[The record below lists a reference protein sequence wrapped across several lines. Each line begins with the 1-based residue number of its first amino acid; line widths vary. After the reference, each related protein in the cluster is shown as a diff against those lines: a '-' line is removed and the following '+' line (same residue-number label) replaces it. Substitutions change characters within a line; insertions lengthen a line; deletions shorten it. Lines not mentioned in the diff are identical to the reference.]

1 MNILYYLLTYF
12 LKEEKFK
19 LIFII
24 IISFIIN
31 IFQINVLSYIS
42 ANIINSIQSRNKSN
56 VYIFYK
62 YFVVI
67 SIIYII
73 LYNLYKFL
81 QNKLLTR
88 LRQWIRKEL
97 IKSILI
103 INNEN
108 YSEINFTKM
117 NAPINRISAVIF
129 QVLNNL
135 ISFLLPN
142 ITLLFII
149 FIYFFY
155 KDYYLGL
162 IFLIGNLLI
171 IFYIIYNWNN
181 MMEYNR
187 DYEKHTNENESDL
200 VEILNNIDK
209 IIFRGEIQ
217 KEINSF
223 SDKSNKTIEKSF
235 IFYSKITGHTIVL
248 NIIVLITIFILLLY
262 LIQLYFNKSFDSTIF
277 ITFLTILLLYRDRI
291 ISIFQQLPDYI
302 EFIGRSESVIDIFDN
317 MDNNYLS
324 TINKK
329 YKNYNLP
336 FDNIK
341 FKNVNFRYKN
351 SNNDIF
357 KNLNLEINL
366 NNKIIGI
373 TGLSGRGKS
382 SFVKLIIKLYKFNGD
397 IYIDN
402 ININNISGEY
412 IRKNITYINQNS
424 KLFDKTVMEN
434 LLYGSNIN
442 NDSYLLLNEIMKFK
456 KINELF
462 KNINIS
468 SNKKAGLNGENL
480 SGGQRQIINIISGL
494 ISNSKII
501 ILDEPTNALD
511 IELKNDLINMI
522 KHFLKYKKCIIIISH
537 DKDIFNIFDEIIKI

>member
-1 MNILYYLLTYF
+1 MNILYYLLNSF
-12 LKEEKFK
+12 LKEEKIK

-24 IISFIIN
+24 LISFIIN
-31 IFQINVLSYIS
+31 IFQINILSYIS
-42 ANIINSIQSRNKSN
+42 ANIINSIQHKNKIS
-56 VYIFYK
+56 VYMFYK
-62 YFVVI
+62 YFIII

-97 IKSILI
+97 IKSILV

-108 YSEINFTKM
+108 FSEINFTKL

-142 ITLLFII
+142 VTLLFII
-149 FIYFFY
+149 FLYFLY
-155 KDYYLGL
+155 KNYYFGL
-162 IFLIGNLLI
+162 IFLIGNILI
-171 IFYIIYNWNN
+171 VFYIMYYWNN
-181 MMEYNR
+181 MMEYNK

-209 IIFRGEIQ
+209 IIFRGEIK
-217 KEINSF
+217 KEIESF
-223 SDKSNKTIEKSF
+223 SDKSDKTIEKSF
-235 IFYSKITGHTIVL
+235 IFYSKVTKYTIIL
-248 NIIVLITIFILLLY
+248 NIIVLITVFILIFY
-262 LIQLYFNKSFDSTIF
+262 LIQLYFNKSIDSTLF
-277 ITFLTILLLYRDRI
+277 ITFLTILLLYRDRT
-291 ISIFQQLPDYI
+291 ISTFQQLPDYI

-317 MDNNYLS
+317 MDDDYLS

-329 YKNYNLP
+329 YNNHNIL
-336 FDNIK
+336 FENIK
-341 FKNVNFRYKN
+341 FNNVNFKYKN
-351 SNNDIF
+351 SDNYIF
-357 KNLNLEINL
+357 NNLNLEINL

-382 SFVKLIIKLYKFNGD
+382 SFVKLIIKLYKFKGE

-412 IRKNITYINQNS
+412 IRKNIVYINQNS
-424 KLFDKTVMEN
+424 KLFDKTVIEN
-434 LLYGSNIN
+434 LFYGSNIN
-442 NDSYLLLNEIMKFK
+442 NESYLLLDEIMKFK

-462 KNINIS
+462 KNINIT
-468 SNKKAGLNGENL
+468 
-480 SGGQRQIINIISGL
+480 
-494 ISNSKII
+494 
-501 ILDEPTNALD
+501 D
-511 IELKNDLINMI
+511 
-522 KHFLKYKKCIIIISH
+522 
-537 DKDIFNIFDEIIKI
+537 

>member
-1 MNILYYLLTYF
+1 MNILYYLFLSF
-12 LKEEKFK
+12 LKDEKFRI
-19 LIFII
+19 IFII
-24 IISFIIN
+24 LISFIIN
-31 IFQINVLSYIS
+31 IFQINILSYIS
-42 ANIINSIQSRNKSN
+42 ANIINCIQNKNENN

-62 YFVVI
+62 YFIII
-67 SIIYII
+67 SVIYII
-73 LYNLYKFL
+73 LYNIYKFL
-81 QNKLLTR
+81 QNKLLTK

-97 IKSILI
+97 IKAILI

-108 YSEINFTKM
+108 YSEKNFTKM

-142 ITLLFII
+142 ISLLLII

-155 KDYYLGL
+155 KNCYIGL
-162 IFLIGNLLI
+162 IFLIGNLLV
-171 IFYIIYNWNN
+171 IFYLIYNWND
-181 MMEYNR
+181 MMKYNK
-187 DYEKHTNENESDL
+187 DYENYTTENESDL

-209 IIFRGEIQ
+209 IIFRGEIK
-217 KEINSF
+217 KEIDSF
-223 SDKSNKTIEKSF
+223 SNKSDKTVEKSF
-235 IFYSKITGHTIVL
+235 IFYSNVTKYTIII
-248 NIIVLITIFILLLY
+248 NIIILITVFILILY
-262 LIQLYFNKSFDSTIF
+262 LIKLYFNKSFDSTLF
-277 ITFLTILLLYRDRI
+277 ITFLTILLLYRDRT

-302 EFIGRSESVIDIFDN
+302 EFIGRFNSVIDIFNN
-317 MDNNYLS
+317 MDKDYLS
-324 TINKK
+324 IINKK
-329 YKNYNLP
+329 YNNHNLV
-336 FDNIK
+336 FNNIK
-341 FKNVNFRYKN
+341 FININFKYKN
-351 SNNDIF
+351 NTNYIF

-382 SFVKLIIKLYKFNGD
+382 SFVKLIIKIYKYEGE

-412 IRKNITYINQNS
+412 IRKNIVYINQNS

-434 LLYGSNIN
+434 LFYSSNIN

-462 KNINIS
+462 NNIDLTN
-468 SNKKAGLNGENL
+468 NKAGLNGENL
-480 SGGQRQIINIISGL
+480 SGGQRQMINIISGL

-511 IELKNDLINMI
+511 IELKTDLIELI
-522 KHFLKYKKCIIIISH
+522 KYFKKYKKCIIIISH